1 MKPRTPPRSV
11 RILNQWVDSYGRQL
25 GQPPARVRNWLSHVV
40 LGGALETAGFEGA
53 ERKFT
58 IKGGVALEMRLRHLA
73 RATKDLDLILN
84 SASGNLIEELE
95 GALSRPYQGF
105 TFRRKGQPEIMPNGA
120 ARVEVALQY
129 LGKSWGTV
137 QVDVARHE
145 GDGAEVEMVEAI
157 SLAPFGIA
165 GPEALPC
172 LSLPYH
178 IAQKIHGMTLP
189 PQEGRRNDRFRDLVD
204 LLLLREWVSDFDAV
218 QRACHVVF
226 ESRGTHPWPPFFD
239 PPERWADQFKRM
251 ASDMALP
258 VTDLYDAAIEI
269 RRFIT
274 QIDESAEW
282 MAELPSLDGLRAT
295 TWYFAFGPD
304 GALHRIPA
312 YIGESFFTGRRGH
325 NAKVLPEW
333 QRVPGGLALIG
344 VVLFLRARKAVFVQ
358 GVSAKGFA
366 LAKTVAGERI
376 EFGPDV
382 WDALALELLRQTRA
396 PVRAVNG
403 LSIFLSNVPCRLP
416 CVVALTLAASTAQAH
431 WWRTNWKWDWLLW
444 DLDLSRPVR
453 GGEDSRTIPVERPSV
468 GPISGAHP
476 TNDRR

>member
-1 MKPRTPPRSV
+1 
-11 RILNQWVDSYGRQL
+11 
-25 GQPPARVRNWLSHVV
+25 VRNWVSHII

-53 ERKFT
+53 GRRFT
-58 IKGGVALEMRLRHLA
+58 IKGGVALELRLRNLA
-73 RATKDLDLILN
+73 RATRDLDLILN
-84 SASGNLIEELE
+84 SDAGDLIEELE
-95 GALSRPYQGF
+95 GALERPYQGF
-105 TFRRKGQPEIMPNGA
+105 TFRRKGPPELMPNGA
-120 ARVEVALQY
+120 ARVQVMLLY
-129 LGKSWGTV
+129 RGRSWGTV
-137 QVDVARHE
+137 QVDVARDQ

-165 GPEALPC
+165 GPDTLPC

-189 PQEGRRNDRFRDLVD
+189 TNKGRRNDRFRDLVD

-239 PPERWADQFKRM
+239 PPEHWVDQFERM
-251 ASDMALP
+251 ASDMALA

-295 TWYFAFGPD
+295 TWYFALGAD

-312 YIGESFFTGRRGH
+312 YIGDSFFTGEREYD
-325 NAKVLPEW
+325 AKVRPEW

-344 VVLFLRARKAVFVQ
+344 VVLFLRNRKPVFIQ
-358 GVSAKGFA
+358 GVSAQGFA
-366 LAKTVAGERI
+366 LDKAAAKETV
-376 EFGPDV
+376 EFDSGV
-382 WDALALELLRQTRA
+382 WDALALEPGSCT
-396 PVRAVNG
+396 
-403 LSIFLSNVPCRLP
+403 
-416 CVVALTLAASTAQAH
+416 
-431 WWRTNWKWDWLLW
+431 
-444 DLDLSRPVR
+444 
-453 GGEDSRTIPVERPSV
+453 
-468 GPISGAHP
+468 
-476 TNDRR
+476 